1 LGSAVTRRSAAAC
14 TATTQRGTAP
24 QQRIAG
30 DAMLSSP
37 FSGEELM
44 QLLNIV
50 RSFVRNEE
58 AQDLLEY
65 ALLVALIALVAFGA
79 VQAAGTSV
87 NSIFNSISTKL
98 GGVA

>member
-1 LGSAVTRRSAAAC
+1 
-14 TATTQRGTAP
+14 
-24 QQRIAG
+24 
-30 DAMLSSP
+30 
-37 FSGEELM
+37 M